1 MDDKDFE
8 YLVERALETI
18 PKEFKEQLE
27 NVSVVIADWPSQHQL
42 EKVGGSGFL
51 LGLYEGVPQT
61 KRGRY
66 GVGGT
71 LPDKITIFKIPI
83 LRITR
88 TYEDV
93 IKQVRDT
100 VIHEVGHHF
109 GLSERAIRKAVEKDT
124 KNNK

>member
-8 YLVERALETI
+8 YLVERALEDI
-18 PKEFKEQLE
+18 PSEFKEKLE
-27 NVSVVIADWPSQHQL
+27 NVSIVTADWPSRYQL
-42 EKVGGSGFL
+42 AKVGGKGFL

-61 KRGRY
+61 RRGRY

-83 LRITR
+83 LRISR
-88 TYEDV
+88 TLEDV
-93 IKQVRDT
+93 IRQVRST

-109 GLSERAIRKAVEKDT
+109 GLSEAEVRKAVREKYT
-124 KNNK
+124 N

>member
-8 YLVERALETI
+8 YLVEKALETI
-18 PKEFKEQLE
+18 PEEFKEKLE
-27 NVSVVIADWPSQHQL
+27 NVSVVVADWPSRYQL
-42 EKVGGSGFL
+42 SKVGGRGFL

-61 KRGRY
+61 RRGRY

-83 LRITR
+83 LRISR
-88 TYEDV
+88 SLDDV
-93 IKQVRDT
+93 IRQVRET

-109 GLSERAIRKAVEKDT
+109 GLNEKEIREAVK
-124 KNNK
+124 KRNLN

>member
-8 YLVERALETI
+8 YLVEKAIETI
-18 PKEFKEQLE
+18 PEEFKEKLE
-27 NVSVVIADWPSQHQL
+27 NVSIVTAEWPSRHQMAN
-42 EKVGGSGFL
+42 VGGKGFL
-51 LGLYEGVPQT
+51 LGLYEGIPQT

-83 LRITR
+83 LRISR
-88 TYEDV
+88 TLEEV
-93 IKQVRDT
+93 IRKVRET

-109 GLSERAIRKAVEKDT
+109 GLSETEIRRAVRERVM
-124 KNNK
+124 N

>member
-8 YLVERALETI
+8 YLVERALEDI
-18 PKEFKEQLE
+18 PSEFKEKLE
-27 NVSVVIADWPSQHQL
+27 NVSIVTADWPSRYQL
-42 EKVGGSGFL
+42 AKVGGKGFL

-61 KRGRY
+61 RRGRY

-83 LRITR
+83 LRISR
-88 TYEDV
+88 TIEDV
-93 IKQVRDT
+93 IRQVRST

-109 GLSERAIRKAVEKDT
+109 GLSEVEIRRAVRQRSM
-124 KNNK
+124 N

>member
-8 YLVERALETI
+8 YLVEKAIETI
-18 PKEFKEQLE
+18 PEEFKEKLE
-27 NVSVVIADWPSQHQL
+27 NVSIVTTDWPSRYQL
-42 EKVGGSGFL
+42 AKVGGKGFL

-61 KRGRY
+61 KRGMY

-83 LRITR
+83 LRISR
-88 TYEDV
+88 TLEDV
-93 IKQVRDT
+93 IRQVRST

-109 GLSERAIRKAVEKDT
+109 GLSEVEIRKAVREKYT
-124 KNNK
+124 N

>member
-8 YLVERALETI
+8 YLVEKAIETI
-18 PKEFKEQLE
+18 PEEFKEKLE
-27 NVSVVIADWPSQHQL
+27 NVSIVTADWPSRYQM
-42 EKVGGSGFL
+42 EKVGGRGFL

-71 LPDKITIFKIPI
+71 LPDKITIYKIPI
-83 LRITR
+83 LRISR

-109 GLSERAIRKAVEKDT
+109 GLNEEEIRKAVGEKYR
-124 KNNK
+124 N

>member
-8 YLVERALETI
+8 YLVERALEDI
-18 PKEFKEQLE
+18 PSEFKEILE
-27 NVSVVIADWPSQHQL
+27 NVSIVTADWPSRYQMG
-42 EKVGGSGFL
+42 KVGGRGFL

-61 KRGRY
+61 RRGRY

-83 LRITR
+83 LRISR
-88 TYEDV
+88 TPEDV
-93 IKQVRDT
+93 IRQVRST

-109 GLSERAIRKAVEKDT
+109 GLSETEIRRAVREKYR
-124 KNNK
+124 N